1 MNKIFSLEGKT
12 ALVTGASGGIGG
24 AIANAL
30 YQAGADVVIN
40 GRDSKK
46 LDNLK
51 QKMVQERKYSA
62 VFYYDI
68 RATHAPKNNFLF
80 GNTKSNTF
88 YYKSNRVYP
97 VAMSLMD
104 MGAPEALVKRATE
117 LTGKNIDILVN
128 SAGVHQLKSFTR
140 ITPEMSHYVM
150 DVNYHIPFRLC
161 QLVIEPMRKS
171 GYGRIIN
178 VASAAAHGAAGQA
191 HYNGS
196 KGAVVA
202 LTKSLASNSNFVGV
216 GNGITINAIAP
227 GIIETEM
234 AKNLRGKARQNNLNM
249 IPMGR
254 FGLPEEVAGAVV
266 LFASPAGSYINA
278 QILGIDGGMVR

>member
-24 AIANAL
+24 AVAKAL
-30 YQAGADVVIN
+30 YQAGANVVIN
-40 GRDSKK
+40 GRDAKK
-46 LDNLK
+46 LDAL
-51 QKMVQERKYSA
+51 QQELVQWRKNTMT
-62 VFYYDI
+62 VYYDVRSAI
-68 RATHAPKNNFLF
+68 TKKTPSAPFKNAKFC
-80 GNTKSNTF
+80 
-88 YYKSNRVYP
+88 YKTNKVFCVP
-97 VAMSLMD
+97 MSLMD
-104 MGAPEALVKRATE
+104 LGAPEALVKRATE

-140 ITPEMSHYVM
+140 ITPDMSHYVM

-161 QLVIEPMRKS
+161 QLVIDPMRKN

-202 LTKSLASNSNFVGV
+202 LTKSLASNPNFVGV

-254 FGLPEEVAGAVV
+254 FGNPEEVAGAVL